1 MGIHPYAGAGMGV
14 LSTWGTPE
22 WRLVAGVRLVPS
34 ELADGIRG
42 DRPADRDRDGIP
54 DDTDRCPVEAGEGW
68 ARGCPETSG
77 IGKNS
82 SPAVE
87 VLILTR
93 SMHPAWPPLGSN
105 TNG

>member
-42 DRPADRDRDGIP
+42 EPL
-54 DDTDRCPVEAGEGW
+54 VERYQRFLFEYRRGGHA
-68 ARGCPETSG
+68 ARGAG
-77 IGKNS
+77 QAG
-82 SPAVE
+82 AGAG
-87 VLILTR
+87 R
-93 SMHPAWPPLGSN
+93 G
-105 TNG
+105 